1 MSKQLIA
8 ISNSNSNASNNGVN
22 KVLNQT
28 LDNKSNE
35 KVLDVQSFIDS
46 ILLDDKL

>member
-28 LDNKSNE
+28 LNNKSNE